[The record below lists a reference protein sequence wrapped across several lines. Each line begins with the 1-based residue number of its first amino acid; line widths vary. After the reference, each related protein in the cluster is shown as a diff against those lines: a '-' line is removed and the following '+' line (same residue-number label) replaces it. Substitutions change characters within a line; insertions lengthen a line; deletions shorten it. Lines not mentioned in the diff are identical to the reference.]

1 MESMQGRPPAAE
13 ESADTSRRLT
23 EDQVPQVPVETQSA
37 ASVTEIGLHVG
48 LCVLAVTVLLAAF
61 MLGIEEGQRVVLPM
75 VDIPLPELCTAK
87 RLLGI
92 DCPGCGLT
100 RCFISVSQGRV
111 SDALRYHPAGLL
123 WFSILVFQIPYRGMQ
138 LWRIR
143 RGYSEYNLH
152 TVGTYIVIAAFLLT
166 IGQWLVRMVDKFF

>member
-1 MESMQGRPPAAE
+1 MQGRPRAAQ
-13 ESADTSRRLT
+13 ESADTPSPLAV
-23 EDQVPQVPVETQSA
+23 DQAPQVPVEPESA

-61 MLGIEEGQRVVLPM
+61 MLSIEEGQRVVLPI

-111 SDALRYHPAGLL
+111 NDALRYHPAGLL
-123 WFSILVFQIPYRGMQ
+123 WFSILVFQIPYRSIQ

-143 RGYSEYNLH
+143 GGYSEYNLH